1 MAAGITAI
9 LAGVLAALSIAL
21 SFTALQTI
29 DARASAQYLPA
40 YAKLLSE
47 IVWGTLLLV
56 ACFLVLSGVAV
67 IRLRSW
73 ARLSLLII
81 AVLMLFFGIIGIA
94 VILFVV
100 LGSDIPAPPGNKATL
115 VGALMFVYGLP
126 ILVALWWLILFT
138 RRSVIAQFQTRA
150 AALPPPRK
158 LQLAKPGCPLP
169 VSIVAWFLLLSLLNL
184 IILPFLPSSI
194 PLLLFGRLLHGPLA
208 TALLLL
214 QLFAVAAG
222 SIGLLR
228 LKRWSFPL
236 TVALQLFYLANGLIC
251 LINPNYPAQ
260 MAAILNQLHLPTNLP
275 GTAHLFLYVRYFGWI
290 GLLFPLACVVAL
302 LYAREAFYAASLAS
316 DPSAPA
322 PPQS

>member
-1 MAAGITAI
+1 VAAGITAI

-21 SFTALQTI
+21 SFTALLTI
-29 DARASAQYLPA
+29 NTRVSDQYLPE
-40 YAKLLSE
+40 YARLLSE

-67 IRLRSW
+67 IRLRGW
-73 ARLSLLII
+73 ARISLLVI
-81 AVLMLFFGIIGIA
+81 AVLMLFFGVIGIV

-100 LGSDIPAPPGNKATL
+100 LGSDMPGPPGNKATL
-115 VGALMFVYGLP
+115 IGALTFVYGLP

-138 RRSVIAQFQTRA
+138 RRSVVAQFQTRA

-194 PLLLFGRLLHGPLA
+194 PLLLFGHLLHGPLA
-208 TALLLL
+208 TALLLI
-214 QLFAVAAG
+214 QLCAIAAG
-222 SIGLLR
+222 GIGLLR

-236 TVALQLFYLANGLIC
+236 TVALQLFYVANGLIC
-251 LINPNYPAQ
+251 FINPNYPAQ
-260 MAAILNQLHLPTNLP
+260 MVAILGQLHLPINMP
-275 GTAHLFLYVRYFGWI
+275 EAAYFLRYIRYFGWL

-302 LYAREAFYAASLAS
+302 LYAREAFYAAALAS
-316 DPSAPA
+316 DRTAPTSL
-322 PPQS
+322 QS